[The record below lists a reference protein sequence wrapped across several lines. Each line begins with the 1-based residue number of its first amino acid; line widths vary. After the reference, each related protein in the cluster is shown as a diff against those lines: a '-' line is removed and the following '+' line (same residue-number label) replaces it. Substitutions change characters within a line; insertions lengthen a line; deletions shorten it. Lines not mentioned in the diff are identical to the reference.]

1 MTFYLDTSV
10 LVSALTPDD
19 HTPRARR
26 WLAAEPAVIVSGWT
40 QVEFGA
46 VIRRQ
51 ARIGRIDRN
60 GVLAA
65 ETSLARLVSRPNAFR
80 PVTPEDVVEAGRLVR
95 DFEPLRAPDALHL
108 AIAMRLE
115 LPVATFDEGLATAV
129 RATVGAVIPV

>member
-1 MTFYLDTSV
+1 MTFCLDTSV
-10 LVSALTPDD
+10 LVSALTPDH

-26 WLAAEPAVIVSGWT
+26 WLADAPAVIVSGWT

-46 VIRRQ
+46 VIRGQ

-65 ETSLARLVSRPNAFR
+65 ETSLARLVSQPNAFR
-80 PVTPEDVVEAGRLVR
+80 PVTPEDVMEAGRLVR
-95 DFEPLRAPDALHL
+95 DLEPLRAPDALHL

-115 LPVATFDEGLATAV
+115 LPIVTFDEELATAG
-129 RATVGAVIPV
+129 RATVGAVMPI